1 MATLKLNKKYEGNY
15 YNNIGDIQV
24 VVSKNFETN
33 LWLGYIEQYSHTNVN
48 GKVYETIFQ
57 INNLK
62 TKKQTCD
69 YIINFINEN

>member
-15 YNNIGDIQV
+15 YNNIGDVKV

-33 LWLGYIEQYSHTNVN
+33 LWFGYIDKYSHTNSN
-48 GKVYETIFQ
+48 GKVYDTIFH